1 MKISYQDKIVLIG
14 YSGCG
19 KTTLMDYFID
29 GVLKGYNCIVLDP
42 VSRFSILKNIRYSG
56 KVQCKRPRKNKVC
69 FKLQNEAELNALVKK
84 LNDKDK
90 MNAMLIVDEID
101 QFTRTRTMSNELS
114 LYFQQ
119 GRNYNH
125 GGMFSVR
132 QVGKLNKEI
141 LSNSHYLFLFKI
153 NNKNDVQTLESITGL
168 ELDEMI
174 KKLPKYHFY
183 IIDLH
188 NSESFGMFT
197 FDKKSKSL
205 NKINDIY

>member
-1 MKISYQDKIVLIG
+1 MKISYEDKIILIG

-19 KTTLMDYFID
+19 KTTLMDYFISS
-29 GVLKGYNCIVLDP
+29 VLRSYNCIVLDP
-42 VSRFSILKNIRYSG
+42 VSRFSVLKNIRYSG
-56 KVQCKRPRKNKVC
+56 KVKCRNPRKNKIC
-69 FKLQNEAELNALVKK
+69 FKLQNEGELNALVKK

-90 MNAMLIVDEID
+90 MNAMLVVDEID
-101 QFTRTRTMSNELS
+101 QFTKTRTMSHELS

-125 GGMFSVR
+125 GGIFSVR
-132 QVGKLNKEI
+132 QVGRLNKEI

-153 NNKNDVQTLESITGL
+153 NNRNDIQTLESITGL

-174 KKLPKYHFY
+174 KKLPRYHFY

-188 NSESFGMFT
+188 SSDSLGMFT
-197 FDKKSKSL
+197 FNRKKQTIDK
-205 NKINDIY
+205 IIT